1 MQDLSVIRSEL
12 TERQDELS
20 SLVEERNQLNSTLIS
35 LMQKWDSMRRSE
47 CGHVTVA
54 PLATCVGSARLTFS
68 QLHTY
73 FMHLLKLRLLCC
85 AYQCSAMAF
94 FPDIPIR
101 MVWSVQCCFGAL
113 HFSGLMFAV

>member
-54 PLATCVGSARLTFS
+54 SLATCVGSARLTFS
-68 QLHTY
+68 QLTY
-73 FMHLLKLRLLCC
+73 IFHAFVKTTLALSCLSVLCNGVL
-85 AYQCSAMAF
+85 S
-94 FPDIPIR
+94 
-101 MVWSVQCCFGAL
+101 
-113 HFSGLMFAV
+113 